1 MTTLEGTGVC
11 QPGAGTEYVTMNQ
24 PLGSFP
30 RPCAINDLQLL
41 ERLAQIIGDLRL
53 WSFDDA
59 VIRIRPQLARLC
71 TLLPAVKSPLGQH
84 RE

>member
-1 MTTLEGTGVC
+1 MTTLEGIGVC

-53 WSFDDA
+53 
-59 VIRIRPQLARLC
+59 
-71 TLLPAVKSPLGQH
+71 
-84 RE
+84 